1 MNAVFLRS
9 RRKDLSEVNLS
20 IPRTSKAVQLK
31 DLAALM
37 KLKLSSLVVFSAVLG
52 YFMGTSTPLLVEVLA
67 LALGGTLLTGGSN
80 GFNQIWERNQDALMN
95 RTKNR
100 PLPTGSLSVTTA
112 VIWCTLISVVGITI
126 LWTMLNPF
134 CGILGVL
141 ALYSYVFL
149 YTPLKRV
156 NSVNVTVGAF
166 PGAIPPMLGYVAASG
181 SFGLEP
187 GLLFAL
193 QWAWQFPHFW
203 AIAWV
208 AKGDYDKG
216 GFKML
221 PFNLGKTKFTAW
233 YIALSSLVLIPVSI
247 LPWFIGAD
255 GPMIGNIAGMS
266 TLIMGVLFFLAAV
279 RFAIT
284 LEDKHAKT
292 VMFGSFI
299 YLPVVQILFVLDKI

>member
-1 MNAVFLRS
+1 M
-9 RRKDLSEVNLS
+9 SEVNLS
-20 IPRTSKAVQLK
+20 IASTSKAVSLK

-37 KLKLSSLVVFSAVLG
+37 KLKLSFLVVLSAVLG
-52 YFMGTSTPLLVEVLA
+52 YFMGTTNPQLVQVLA
-67 LALGGTLLTGGSN
+67 LIIGGTLLTGGSN
-80 GFNQIWERNQDALMN
+80 GFNQVWERNQDALMN
-95 RTKNR
+95 RTKAR
-100 PLPTGSLSVTTA
+100 PLPSGSISVSAA
-112 VIWCTLISVVGITI
+112 VVWCSLISVAGITI
-126 LWTMLNPF
+126 LWTLLNPF

-156 NSVNVTVGAF
+156 NSVSVTVGAF

-193 QWAWQFPHFW
+193 QWMWQFPHFW

-221 PFNLGKTKFTAW
+221 PFNLGKTKLTAW
-233 YIALSSLVLIPVSI
+233 YIALSALVLIPVSV
-247 LPWFIGAD
+247 LPWYLGVD
-255 GPMIGNIAGMS
+255 GPMIGNIAGVS
-266 TLIMGVLFFLAAV
+266 TLIMGVLFFLAAL

-299 YLPVVQILFVLDKI
+299 YLPVVQILFVLDKL

>member
-1 MNAVFLRS
+1 M
-9 RRKDLSEVNLS
+9 
-20 IPRTSKAVQLK
+20 K

-37 KLKLSSLVVFSAVLG
+37 KLKLSFLVVLSAVLG
-52 YFMGTSTPLLVEVLA
+52 YFMGTSSPQLAEVLA
-67 LALGGTLLTGGSN
+67 LALGGVLLTGGSN

-95 RTKNR
+95 RTKHR
-100 PLPTGSLSVTTA
+100 PLPSGSLSVSAA
-112 VIWCTLISVVGITI
+112 VIWCLFISIAGITI
-126 LWTMLNPF
+126 LWTLLNPF
-134 CGILGVL
+134 CGILGML

-156 NSVNVTVGAF
+156 NSINVTVGAF

-193 QWAWQFPHFW
+193 QWMWQFPHFW

-221 PFNLGKTKFTAW
+221 PFNLGKTRFTAW
-233 YIALSSLVLIPVSI
+233 YIALSALMLIPVSI
-247 LPWFIGAD
+247 IPWFIGND
-255 GPMIGNIAGMS
+255 GAMIGNIAGIS
-266 TLIMGVLFFLAAV
+266 TLILGVLFFLAAL

-284 LEDKHAKT
+284 LKDSHAKT